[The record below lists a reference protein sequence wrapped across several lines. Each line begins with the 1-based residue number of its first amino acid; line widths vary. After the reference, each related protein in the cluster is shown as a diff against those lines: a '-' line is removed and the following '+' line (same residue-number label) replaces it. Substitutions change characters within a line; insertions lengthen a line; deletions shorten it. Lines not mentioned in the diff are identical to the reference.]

1 MSFTEKIS
9 ILDLLSKKLMEHEK
23 RLDEFVTRLDLLV
36 DQIDD
41 NGLMPNILDGD
52 PSAVDAKVE
61 DVD

>member
-23 RLDEFVTRLDLLV
+23 MLDEFVTRLDFLV